1 MLAEE
6 SRSVRRPASSRAGP
20 FASETYSRTQ
30 LHPDLVVIVVVVV
43 VVVARVMAP
52 ADSDAHPVQTGLRNM
67 RAGAISGDMARP

>member
-1 MLAEE
+1 M
-6 SRSVRRPASSRAGP
+6 RRPASSRAGP

-52 ADSDAHPVQTGLRNM
+52 ADSDATPAWTGCWNM
-67 RAGAISGDMARP
+67 RAGAMEGDMA